1 MQQINEEEK
10 EEGNGVGSKKEQTEH
25 KLQLVMLRHTSGGTM
40 KEEIITF
47 TVMYGLTNVSRKIIQ
62 STQREFC
69 TSCYNI
75 MFFTVIF
82 QLLVE
87 HAKLYYQKHLSKQV
101 APRSLPDNT
110 LLDKITVL
118 YLILQMR
125 HFLQDKLQDRWSML
139 EQLHTIY
146 L

>member
-10 EEGNGVGSKKEQTEH
+10 DEGDGVGSKKEQTEH
-25 KLQLVMLRHTSGGTM
+25 KLQLVILRNTSGGFM
-40 KEEIITF
+40 KEEIIAF
-47 TVMYGLTNVSRKIIQ
+47 PIMYGLTNISSKIIQ

-75 MFFTVIF
+75 VFFRVIF
-82 QLLVE
+82 QLLVKQ
-87 HAKLYYQKHLSKQV
+87 AKFYYQNHLSKQA

-118 YLILQMR
+118 YLIFQMR
-125 HFLQDKLQDRWSML
+125 HVLQDKLQDRWSWL
-139 EQLHTIY
+139 EQLHTTC